1 MSLSLVFSQPTRLV
15 WPVLKSTQQEQT
27 NKLQICQKME
37 SSYYYGPNFIEEMV
51 YKVNIAP
58 PTVKCTALG
67 VF

>member
-1 MSLSLVFSQPTRLV
+1 M
-15 WPVLKSTQQEQT
+15 QQEQT

-51 YKVNIAP
+51 YKINIAP